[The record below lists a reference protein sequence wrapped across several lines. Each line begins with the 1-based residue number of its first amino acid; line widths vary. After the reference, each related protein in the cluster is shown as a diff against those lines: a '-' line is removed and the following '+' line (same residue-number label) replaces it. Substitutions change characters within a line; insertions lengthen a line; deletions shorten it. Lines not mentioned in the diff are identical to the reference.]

1 MASDQNAMAAPA
13 PANHNTLKTVLAWL
27 LGQSTLLVLIV
38 LSTVI
43 ALLVPDFLKVNNL
56 LNVLRQVSITGI
68 VAVGMTFVIISGGI
82 DISVGSTVALGGVVA
97 VASLTAGAGVAL
109 SIVAALVVGLAV
121 GCLNGGIIAFAKVSP
136 FVTTLGAMYIIRGMT
151 LVITNGQAFWG
162 LPRNFSV
169 IGTGYL
175 WGIPIPVLIMATIYV
190 AGAILLRSFVFGR
203 HVLAVGGDEEA
214 ARLCG
219 IPVRA
224 VKMMTYG
231 LCGML
236 AAAAGVILAGRL
248 GSAQPSVGDGYEL
261 IAIAA
266 TVIGGT
272 SLTGGKGTIVGTL
285 LGAIIL
291 GIVGNA
297 LNLWGVASF
306 YQTVIVG
313 AIVLIAVLSD
323 KIRARNR
330 E

>member
-1 MASDQNAMAAPA
+1 MAVPAHSGRTAAGSIV
-13 PANHNTLKTVLAWL
+13 TWLA
-27 LGQSTLLVLIV
+27 GQSTLLVLLI
-38 LSTVI
+38 LGIVI
-43 ALLVPDFLKVNNL
+43 AILIPDFRKPSNL

-68 VAVGMTFVIISGGI
+68 VAVGMTFVIITAGI

-97 VASLTAGAGVAL
+97 VACLTAGWSVAPAIL
-109 SIVAALVVGLAV
+109 AALAV
-121 GCLNGGIIAFAKVSP
+121 GLGVGALNGGIIAFARVSP
-136 FVTTLGAMYIIRGMT
+136 FVTTLGTMYVIRGMT

-162 LPRNFSV
+162 LPPEFAR
-169 IGTGYL
+169 IGTGYVY
-175 WGIPIPVLIMATIYV
+175 GIPIPVIIMLAIYV
-190 AGAILLRSFVFGR
+190 AGAVLLRYFVFGR

-219 IPVRA
+219 IPVKG
-224 VKMMTYG
+224 VKMMTYA

-236 AAAAGVILAGRL
+236 SAAAGIILAGRL

-272 SLTGGKGTIVGTL
+272 SLTGGKGTILGTL
-285 LGAIIL
+285 IGTVIL

-306 YQTVIVG
+306 YQTVIIG
-313 AIVLIAVLSD
+313 SIVLIAVLAD
-323 KIRARNR
+323 KLRKKNR

>member
-1 MASDQNAMAAPA
+1 MVREEQSIAAP
-13 PANHNTLKTVLAWL
+13 
-27 LGQSTLLVLIV
+27 GQAKASVADAIRAALVNQTTLLVLLV
-38 LSTVI
+38 LGTAIS
-43 ALLVPDFLKVNNL
+43 FLIPEFLTLNNL

-68 VAVGMTFVIISGGI
+68 VAVGMTFVIITAGI

-97 VASLTAGAGVAL
+97 VACLTAGFGVAL
-109 SIVAALVVGLAV
+109 SILAALLIGLAV
-121 GCLNGGIIAFAKVSP
+121 GAINGGIIAFARVSP
-136 FVTTLGAMYIIRGMT
+136 FVTTLGSMYIIRGMT
-151 LVITNGQAFWG
+151 LVITKGQAFWG
-162 LPRNFSV
+162 LPPEFAR

-175 WGIPIPVLIMATIYV
+175 LGVPIPVIIMLTIYL
-190 AGAILLRSFVFGR
+190 AGVVLLRFFVFGR

-219 IPVRA
+219 IPVKG
-224 VKMMTYG
+224 VKMMTYA

-236 AAAAGVILAGRL
+236 SAAAGVILAGRL

-272 SLTGGKGTIVGTL
+272 SLTGGKGTIMGTL
-285 LGAIIL
+285 LGAVIL

-306 YQTVIVG
+306 YQTVIIG
-313 AIVLIAVLSD
+313 SIVLAAVLSD
-323 KIRARNR
+323 RLRKRGRD
-330 E
+330 

>member
-1 MASDQNAMAAPA
+1 MVSDQKALAPPA
-13 PANHNTLKTVLAWL
+13 PSHRSTLNSLLAWL
-27 LGQSTLLVLIV
+27 LSQSTLLVLLA
-38 LSTVI
+38 LSTVV
-43 ALLVPDFLKVNNL
+43 ALLVPNFLSVNNL

-97 VASLTAGAGVAL
+97 VACLTAGFGVAL
-109 SIVAALVVGLAV
+109 SILVALVVGLGV
-121 GCLNGGIIAFAKVSP
+121 GCINGGIIAFAKVSP

-151 LVITNGQAFWG
+151 LVLTNGQAFWG
-162 LPRNFSV
+162 LPRNFAQ

-175 WGIPIPVLIMATIYV
+175 FGVPIPVLIMTAIYI
-190 AGAILLRSFVFGR
+190 AGAILLRFFVFGR

-219 IPVRA
+219 VPVKG
-224 VKMMTYG
+224 VKTMTYG

-285 LGAIIL
+285 LGTIIL
-291 GIVGNA
+291 GIVSNA

-306 YQTVIVG
+306 YQIVIVG
-313 AIVLIAVLSD
+313 TIVLIAVLAD